1 MPVTLSKNVALLCI
15 LNPCY
20 SLPHCCLCL
29 VHAATVDITD
39 ENDASQAVFS
49 AILIA
54 LSVIMMVAALV
65 QIGLVTKP
73 AWQRLQHYVQYII
86 QRVFTRS
93 GTSSG
98 SAVTDV
104 ELTETVR
111 GFDAAAVG
119 STVTAAQQH
128 HSDIDR
134 NRRTSIEG
142 LLSEDLERDSSDS
155 GNHAGIVSPVAAL
168 STVSTAADR
177 NAYAF

>member
-86 QRVFTRS
+86 QHVFSRS
-93 GTSSG
+93 GSGSG

-104 ELTETVR
+104 ELTETAR
-111 GFDAAAVG
+111 GIDAAAVG

-128 HSDIDR
+128 HNAVGNS
-134 NRRTSIEG
+134 RRPSLEG
-142 LLSEDLERDSSDS
+142 LLSQDVESDGSDS
-155 GNHAGIVSPVAAL
+155 GNHASIVSPVAAL
-168 STVSTAADR
+168 SPVGTAADTR
-177 NAYAF
+177 S